1 MKLSTLLTS
10 IHMPTFTKE
19 VPKYVMNP
27 ISIAITSVLGV
38 ALVLLAVFSFY
49 VVSYMDTDT
58 IRSIRAYET
67 QQVIAAKQ
75 LLSSSSTPLIK
86 QNDVVFTIAET
97 MDIINHGQ

>member
-1 MKLSTLLTS
+1 MKILTS

-27 ISIAITSVLGV
+27 VSIAITSVLGV

-75 LLSSSSTPLIK
+75 LLSSSSNTVTPLK